1 MDRRASGN
9 DDGINKVYMRYAD
22 IILMR
27 AEIENELNGP
37 EAAAPYLKKIRQRA
51 FSEAN
56 WPKEV
61 EQYVAAAS
69 VSKETMFNAIID
81 ERAFEFC
88 GE

>member
-37 EAAAPYLKKIRQRA
+37 EAAAPYLKKYDNA
-51 FSEAN
+51 HF
-56 WPKEV
+56 PK
-61 EQYVAAAS
+61 QTGLKKWS
-69 VSKETMFNAIID
+69 NM
-81 ERAFEFC
+81 
-88 GE
+88 

>member
-37 EAAAPYLKKIRQRA
+37 EENTTTRIFR
-51 FSEAN
+51 
-56 WPKEV
+56 
-61 EQYVAAAS
+61 
-69 VSKETMFNAIID
+69 SKLA
-81 ERAFEFC
+81 
-88 GE
+88 

>member
-1 MDRRASGN
+1 MQTLFDESRNR
-9 DDGINKVYMRYAD
+9 K
-22 IILMR
+22 R
-27 AEIENELNGP
+27 AERP